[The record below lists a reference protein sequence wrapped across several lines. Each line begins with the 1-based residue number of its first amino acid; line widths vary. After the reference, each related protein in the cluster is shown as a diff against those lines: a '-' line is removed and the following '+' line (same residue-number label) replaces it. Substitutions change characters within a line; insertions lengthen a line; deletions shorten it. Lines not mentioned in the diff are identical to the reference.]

1 MILRKGSVDV
11 FSRMAFSLD
20 ALESIVGTSED
31 DDNDKTEKAV
41 KNTIQKK
48 MEDAKTTEPLLENAE
63 VSTPTEEPK
72 EGL

>member
-1 MILRKGSVDV
+1 M

-20 ALESIVGTSED
+20 ALESIVGASGDED
-31 DDNDKTEKAV
+31 QTENAV

-48 MEDAKTTEPLLENAE
+48 MEDAKTTEPLLKNAE